1 MIILTG
7 NKEIPIPSH
16 IESRLKGNMVE
27 ISPLTYAERLQ
38 IVKIE
43 LKKVLD
49 NFGIGN
55 YMERFSDK
63 LLGRC
68 ITETWGIRES
78 KTNAQKLAMQLAVL
92 VKKGGVPGNFEEHE
106 WSMVKVRDEGFD
118 KGVVE
123 G

>member
-1 MIILTG
+1 LIILTG

-16 IESRLKGNMVE
+16 IESRLKGNMFE
-27 ISPLTYAERLQ
+27 IPPLTYQERLQ

-55 YMERFSDK
+55 YAGKFSDN

-68 ITETWGIRES
+68 ITETWGVRES

-92 VKKGGVPGNFEEHE
+92 VKKGGVPGNLDNHT
-106 WSMVKVRDEGFD
+106 
-118 KGVVE
+118 
-123 G
+123 